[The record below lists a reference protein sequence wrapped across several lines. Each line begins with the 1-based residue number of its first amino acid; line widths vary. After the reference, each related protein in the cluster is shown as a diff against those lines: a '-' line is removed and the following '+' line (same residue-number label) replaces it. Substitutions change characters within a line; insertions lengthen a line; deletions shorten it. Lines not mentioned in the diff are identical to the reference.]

1 MSRPGRS
8 KLDGLPEDYAYAD
21 LGCDLAPSCLRCPF
35 IQCRFDEP
43 GGLRGA
49 MRRQRD
55 ADLRAAKAQGANV
68 VELAVR
74 FGVSFR
80 SVYRICEASRSG

>member
-1 MSRPGRS
+1 MSPQLGHS

-35 IQCRFDEP
+35 EQCRYDEP

-55 ADLRAAKAQGANV
+55 AELRAAKAQGAHP

-74 FGVSFR
+74 FGVSIR
-80 SVYRICEASRSG
+80 SVYRVISARSG